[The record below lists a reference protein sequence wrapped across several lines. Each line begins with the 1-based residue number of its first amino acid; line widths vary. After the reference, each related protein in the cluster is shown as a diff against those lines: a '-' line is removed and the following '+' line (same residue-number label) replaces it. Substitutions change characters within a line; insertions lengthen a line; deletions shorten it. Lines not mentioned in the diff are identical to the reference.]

1 MIQTPKI
8 YKIDCSHYKLK
19 NINTDIDIIKVIINE
34 GFLKLKLKKEISIL
48 DLQKYELEGLVYFLY
63 TFKFNEKESEWKDFL
78 PKPLTKLG
86 DFFEEKITLILF
98 VKTDR
103 FLFVVIGGNAYNFI
117 VPFIDHSFGLDLYS
131 RIIDPKEDEI
141 LSIKSRGLTGNRAG
155 INEQYRPNF
164 RIIDFIRFGK
174 IPQEINIKLSE
185 KVSREFFSFL
195 LQNESEKLL
204 VNVGKAFK
212 IKKSIDFD
220 LLHKT
225 ISEIDTILELAPSDY
240 LSSYSEIKEKEFLT
254 GFLKPKLEEL
264 IFADLEYIGMPHSVN
279 DKRFQFDFS
288 NPNSIE
294 KYYEADKYVL
304 KARNND
310 GKLEVF
316 ATLSDK
322 DLVYNRIMEEGL
334 RRFGLNNRESFVF
347 FLNGVK
353 ILLYID
359 NKYLTGSNFFYHI
372 NAEIQLN
379 GKSYFLLDTKWYLL
393 RDSFLE
399 DLDINTSHILGY
411 YKLDSLILNEPWN
424 KQVIRK
430 EKDYNLLY
438 VEKMNYLVLDTVLVN
453 GIELCDILFFDENQI
468 YLIHVKYGFD
478 SKIREL
484 VNQITLSAKRLK
496 DDLATENKLFLK
508 EIFEKL
514 SKKGRNNNI
523 ENFEIFL
530 SLFNKKIK
538 YVLAYTSHLNSDD
551 DISENLGKY
560 KSTIAKYS
568 IIECSSEMRINYYDL
583 HTFQIL
589 GK

>member
-453 GIELCDILFFDENQI
+453 
-468 YLIHVKYGFD
+468 
-478 SKIREL
+478 
-484 VNQITLSAKRLK
+484 
-496 DDLATENKLFLK
+496 
-508 EIFEKL
+508 
-514 SKKGRNNNI
+514 
-523 ENFEIFL
+523 
-530 SLFNKKIK
+530 
-538 YVLAYTSHLNSDD
+538 
-551 DISENLGKY
+551 
-560 KSTIAKYS
+560 
-568 IIECSSEMRINYYDL
+568 
-583 HTFQIL
+583 
-589 GK
+589 